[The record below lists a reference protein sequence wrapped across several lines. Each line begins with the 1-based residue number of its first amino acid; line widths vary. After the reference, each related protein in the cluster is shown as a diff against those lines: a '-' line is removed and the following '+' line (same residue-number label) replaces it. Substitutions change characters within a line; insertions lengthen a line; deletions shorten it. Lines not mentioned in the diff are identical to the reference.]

1 MARKIYITEPD
12 KIKLQKLADDLI
24 KLSSNEKEYVK
35 DLDTELGR
43 AIIVTSDSIP
53 YDVITMHSK
62 VSLLIDDFE
71 NEVLTLVYPNET
83 DIAERK
89 ISVLSPIGTA
99 ILGYSEGDT
108 IQWKVPSGIVK
119 ILVEKVLYQPEA
131 ALTAIKEV

>member
-12 KIKLQKLADDLI
+12 KIKLQKLVDDLI

-108 IQWKVPSGIVK
+108 IQWEVPSGIVK